1 MRRRWSRS
9 PTALDQ
15 SKESLAREESQLR
28 EEMEKLERM
37 IADAPRVAEELSR
50 RQRDELLMRANEG
63 GARLDVSA
71 VLQDKRYSD
80 IRGSPRRRGSMRK
93 QRREGRIIFLV
104 LVIALGA
111 AVVWLVSHLRF

>member
-1 MRRRWSRS
+1 MLRRRSKS

-15 SKESLAREESQLR
+15 SKEALAREESQLR

-37 IADAPRVAEELSR
+37 IADAPRMAEELSR

-71 VLQDKRYSD
+71 VLQDKRYGD
-80 IRGSPRRRGSMRK
+80 ARRAPRPRGSMRK

-111 AVVWLVSHLRF
+111 AVVWLVTHLRF